1 MASNAIPERGRNIDL
16 ESAYAAAEERFT
28 SANPKSLEQHKHAC
42 KNLPGGNT
50 RTGMHYAPFPLA
62 MERGDG
68 AYMWDLDGHRYRDY
82 AGDFSAGLYG
92 HTNETVHAAVRKV
105 LADGV
110 TFGSV
115 STHEARLAS
124 LVCERVP
131 SIERIRFT
139 NSGTE
144 ANIMALATANAV
156 TERSKI
162 MVFRG
167 AYHGGTLSFPPG
179 GSPINVPFDFIIA
192 PYNDVAGTN
201 ALFDKHNND
210 VSAILV
216 ELVQGA
222 GGCIPATK
230 EFVANLRERATRHG
244 AVLIFDEVMTSRLGP
259 TGRQGG
265 LGITPDMTTLGKYLG
280 GGMTA
285 GAFGGRAD
293 IMNRYDPRA
302 KGHFVHNG
310 TFNNN
315 VITLA
320 AGTAGLEKIFTP
332 ERATIFTD
340 SGEALRQRLNTLGPK
355 HDLPFQATGYGTLIN
370 IHFIHGEICCVD
382 DLAKRNLTALDLF
395 HLEMI
400 AAGIFIT
407 RRGYM
412 ALSLALSEED
422 HEAFITETEKFL
434 ENYDELLR
442 D

>member
-1 MASNAIPERGRNIDL
+1 MASGAAPERGRNIDL
-16 ESAYAAAEERFT
+16 AGAYQAAAERFT
-28 SANPKSLEQHKHAC
+28 AANPKSLAQHERAC
-42 KNLPGGNT
+42 ESLPGGNT

-62 MERGDG
+62 MTHGER
-68 AYMWDLDGHRYRDY
+68 AHMWDLDGHRYLDY

-92 HTNETVHAAVRKV
+92 HTNPVVHSAVRDV

-124 LVCERVP
+124 LVCARMP

-144 ANIMALATANAV
+144 GNIMALVTANAV
-156 TERSKI
+156 TGRSKI
-162 MVFRG
+162 MVFEG

-179 GSPINVPFDFIIA
+179 GSPINVPFDFVMA
-192 PYNDVAGTN
+192 PYNDIAGTN
-201 ALFDKHNND
+201 AVFDQHGD
-210 VSAILV
+210 SLSAVLV
-216 ELVQGA
+216 ELIQGA
-222 GGCIPATK
+222 GGCIPASD
-230 EFVANLRERATRHG
+230 EFVALLRERATRHG
-244 AVLIFDEVMTSRLGP
+244 AILIFDEVMTSRLGP
-259 TGRQGG
+259 TGRQGA
-265 LGITPDMTTLGKYLG
+265 LGITPDMTTLGKYVG

-293 IMNRYDPRA
+293 IMDRYDPRT

-320 AGTAGLEKIFTP
+320 AGAAGLEKVFTP
-332 ERATIFTD
+332 EAAAAHD
-340 SGEALRQRLNTLGPK
+340 AASEAFRQRLNALGPK
-355 HDLPFQATGYGTLIN
+355 HGLPFQATGHGSLMN
-370 IHFIHGEICCVD
+370 IHFVDGEIQSVK
-382 DLAKRNLTALDLF
+382 DLAARNLTALDLF

-400 AAGIFIT
+400 AAGFYLT

-412 ALSLALSEED
+412 ALSLALTED
-422 HEAFITETEKFL
+422 HHAAFIAATEKFL
-434 ENYDELLR
+434 ETYGDLIAP
-442 D
+442 